1 MIILP
6 NMSNVMG
13 SGVGAFAGS
22 RPLRA
27 GEKGGQAGM
36 DLRIALSSVC
46 VPGVSVAS
54 TRVKMP
60 MGSPA
65 PWWRS
70 AGRLARHGEDRL
82 YRPGRDKPDIVKI
95 HRQLARQGGGEGLD
109 AAGGHL
115 TATALEQRFGVLPR
129 HGAFR

>member
-6 NMSNVMG
+6 NTSNVMG
-13 SGVGAFAGS
+13 AASARLQV

-27 GEKGGQAGM
+27 GERGQAGM

-65 PWWRS
+65 P
-70 AGRLARHGEDRL
+70 GGD
-82 YRPGRDKPDIVKI
+82 
-95 HRQLARQGGGEGLD
+95 RQGG
-109 AAGGHL
+109 
-115 TATALEQRFGVLPR
+115 
-129 HGAFR
+129 